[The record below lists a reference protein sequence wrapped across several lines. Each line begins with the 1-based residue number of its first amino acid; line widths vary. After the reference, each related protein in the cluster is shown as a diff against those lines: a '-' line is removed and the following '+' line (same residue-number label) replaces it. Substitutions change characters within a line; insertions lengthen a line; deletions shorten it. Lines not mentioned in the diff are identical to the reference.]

1 MGVINGPTRR
11 SVLRTVALT
20 GAGGALAGCGRVPG
34 FGSPQEGEPV
44 PDGPTVAL
52 EPVAEGLTAPLGFET
67 ADEKRDRRF
76 VVDQTGLVRVHGPD
90 GLRDDPFLDLRDE
103 VTGFGEQGLLGAAF
117 HPDFADNGRLFVRY
131 SAAPRTG
138 TPNDYSHTFVLAEFR
153 AGDDRERVDPDSERT
168 VLEIPQPQGNHNAG
182 AVAFGP
188 DGYLYVGT
196 GDGGGAD
203 DTGQGHVGDW
213 YDENAG
219 GNGQDVT
226 ENLLGGVLRI
236 DVDSDAD
243 DAPYAVPDD
252 NPLVGEEGLDEYY
265 AWGLRNPWR
274 FSFDG
279 EGRLFVADAGQ
290 ELFEEIDVVEK
301 GGNYG
306 WNVKEGSRCFSPS
319 SPDDPPEDCP
329 DATPESVHGG
339 EPLVDPAIEYPH
351 RADGEAVGSS
361 VVGGYLAETDA
372 VPALEGRFVFGD
384 FSASFGNPSGTLFAA
399 TPPEDGDGQWAVERL
414 VPESGSL
421 DRFVLSLGRDAEGRL
436 YALTS
441 QELAPEGETGVVFRV
456 DTAEGSKGGDGTD
469 AEGGDD
475 TGNATDADGSGGD
488 SASTGQSGFGLAGA
502 AAGLL
507 AGVRRATSDGKR

>member
-1 MGVINGPTRR
+1 VINGPTRR
-11 SVLRTVALT
+11 SVLRSAALV
-20 GAGGALAGCGRVPG
+20 GAGGSLAGCNRLPG
-34 FGSPQEGEPV
+34 FGSPQEGEPI

-52 EPVAEGLTAPLGFET
+52 DPVAEGLTAPLGFET
-67 ADEKRDRRF
+67 ADEERNRRF
-76 VVDQTGLVRVHGPD
+76 IVDQIGLVRVHGPD

-103 VTGFGEQGLLGAAF
+103 ITGFGEQGLLGTAF

-131 SAAPRTG
+131 SAEQREG
-138 TPNDYSHTFVLAEFR
+138 TPDDYSHTFVLAEFR
-153 AGDDRERVDPDSERT
+153 AGDDRERVAPDSERT

-188 DGYLYVGT
+188 DDYLYVGT
-196 GDGGGAD
+196 GDGGGAY

-252 NPLVGEEGLDEYY
+252 NPLVGEEGRDEYY

-319 SPDDPPEDCP
+319 SPNDPPEDCP
-329 DATPESVHGG
+329 DATPESVRGG

-456 DTAEGSKGGDGTD
+456 DPVEDGGGEADGEGDGATDRNESGNDGDGGD
-469 AEGGDD
+469 
-475 TGNATDADGSGGD
+475 GD

-507 AGVRRATSDGKR
+507 AGIRWATGDGKR